1 MAKIGII
8 GAMEEEL
15 RILREKMTIT
25 KEYTIAGAAFTE
37 GLLENHEVVVVLCG
51 IGKVN
56 AALTTTLLL
65 NQGDF
70 SAVINTGSAGAL
82 KSGMEI
88 GDIVISNEVAYHDVD
103 VTAFGYLMGQVP
115 QMPAR
120 YLADKA
126 LVEQAQ
132 LAAAETALP
141 SHVGLIVSSDSFIA
155 SKEASERI
163 LAHFPDVYASEMEG
177 AAIAQVAHRFKTP
190 FVVVRAMSDT
200 ASEEATVDFDT
211 FIIEAGKRSANFVC
225 QLLTHLA

>member
-1 MAKIGII
+1 MSKIGII

-15 RILREKMTIT
+15 RILRNKMTIT
-25 KEYTIAGAAFTE
+25 KEYTIAGAEFTE
-37 GLLENHEVVVVLCG
+37 GILENHEVVVVLCG

-82 KSGMEI
+82 KTGMQI

-120 YLADKA
+120 YLADA
-126 LVEQAQ
+126 DLIAQAQ
-132 LAAAETALP
+132 LAAAETDLP

-155 SKEASERI
+155 SKEASDRI
-163 LAHFPDVYASEMEG
+163 INIFPDVYASEMEG
-177 AAIAQVAHRFKTP
+177 AAIAQVAYRFGTP

-211 FIIEAGKRSANFVC
+211 FIIEAGKRSASFVC
-225 QLLTHLA
+225 QLLKHMA